1 MKLIL
6 LGAPGCGKG
15 TQAAYITDKY
25 DLPHISTGDIFR
37 ENIKKQ
43 TPIGVKIKKVMDS
56 GNLCP
61 NDLTVE
67 LVKDRL
73 SRPDCAN
80 GYLLDG
86 FPRNIEQAEALDSFD
101 SPDVVINI
109 DVNLEKIEHRIV
121 GRRNCPKCNGSFH
134 VDFIGNRETCPD
146 CGEKLVIRKDD
157 NPETV
162 KERLAVYAKQT
173 APLIE
178 YYIKQGKLK
187 SVDGDK
193 SITEVF
199 EQIVKV
205 LSK

>member
-73 SRPDCAN
+73 SQPDCAN

-134 VDFIGNRETCPD
+134 IDFIGNRETCPD

-178 YYIKQGKLK
+178 YYTKQGKLK
-187 SVDGDK
+187 ALTVISRLPKCLNK
-193 SITEVF
+193 S
-199 EQIVKV
+199 
-205 LSK
+205 